1 MEKGG
6 SAKSYGKAVTRYDF
20 SSPFAEAW
28 YATMTAKNIQVGFKI
43 SGVFPFN
50 KHPFELPAEKYR
62 SFNPEEV
69 VKKSKLKYILLYSP
83 TPCRRRHNLSD
94 ETTVENSCTQTSGR
108 RSYSESSLYVIFLFL
123 ALKKIVDHLLQT

>member
-6 SAKSYGKAVTRYDF
+6 SVIHSKEYGKAVTRYDF
-20 SSPFAEAW
+20 SSPFADAW
-28 YATMTAKNIQVGFKI
+28 YATMIAKNIQAGYKI

-69 VKKSKLKYILLYSP
+69 VKKSKLKYIPLYTP
-83 TPCRRRHNLSD
+83 TSCRRRHISNDSDLSD
-94 ETTVENSCTQTSGR
+94 ETTVENSCT
-108 RSYSESSLYVIFLFL
+108 
-123 ALKKIVDHLLQT
+123 